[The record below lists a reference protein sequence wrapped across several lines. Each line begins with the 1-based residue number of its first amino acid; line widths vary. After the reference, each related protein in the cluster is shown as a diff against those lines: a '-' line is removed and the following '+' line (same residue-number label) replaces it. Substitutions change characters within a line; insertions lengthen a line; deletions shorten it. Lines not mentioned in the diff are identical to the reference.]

1 MVNLLPAVL
10 IGGPP
15 HAGKSVLFYSLTH
28 ALRKRGVRHHA
39 IRACPDG
46 EGDWFQEL
54 DPDQRTVSLIH
65 SSGPWSPEFVTR
77 ICRDLER
84 RYLPLLVDMGGRP
97 REEQYTILR
106 QCTHSLLLLRADRE
120 EDDRNWRRYVQI
132 NGLLPLAVVY
142 SELNGSSVLKA
153 TRPVIEGT
161 ITELE
166 RYRGHMAQGPV
177 FDALVDR
184 LAALFTSYSDADRE
198 KVLLDQAPTE
208 LVVNLY
214 LSLQAIDSATSRW
227 DYTMLPAL
235 LADLPADTP
244 LSVYGAGPHWLY
256 AALSV
261 YAGEQPFYQFDP
273 RLGWVEPLAVQSG
286 DPTFPDLNVQV
297 RGDEEK
303 TILSVNIV
311 PKHLEYFQQ
320 EPLPFPPVP
329 TGRGLILDGSM
340 PSWLVT
346 GLTRFYH
353 RQSVAW
359 IACHQPQL
367 KGAIVVAS
375 RVSAYAP
382 GDFIPFKGTSSIVTQ
397 Q

>member
-54 DPDQRTVSLIH
+54 DLDQDTLSLIRNP
-65 SSGPWSPEFVTR
+65 GKWTDAFVTR

-84 RYLPLLVDMGGRP
+84 RYLPLIVDMGGRP
-97 REEQYTILR
+97 KEAQYAILR
-106 QCTHSLLLLRADRE
+106 QCTHSLLLLRADLE

-142 SELNGSSVLKA
+142 SEQTGPSELKA
-153 TRPVIEGT
+153 TLPVIEGT
-161 ITELE
+161 ITGLE
-166 RYRGHMAQGPV
+166 RYHGHMAQGPV

-184 LAALFTSYSDADRE
+184 LAGLFTSYSDDDRE

-214 LSLQAIDSATSRW
+214 LSLQRIDPSASRW
-227 DYTMLPAL
+227 DYAMLPAL
-235 LADLPADTP
+235 LADLPAETP
-244 LSVYGAGPHWLY
+244 LSVYGTGPHWLY
-256 AALSV
+256 AALS
-261 YAGEQPFYQFDP
+261 AHADGQPFYQFDP
-273 RLGWVEPLAVQSG
+273 RLGWIEPLPLRMG
-286 DPTFPDLNVQV
+286 EPTFPDLRVQV
-297 RGDEEK
+297 RGDEEQ
-303 TILSVNIV
+303 TILSVEIV
-311 PKHLEYFQQ
+311 PKHLEYFQP
-320 EPLPFPPVP
+320 EPLPFPQIPVE
-329 TGRGLILDGSM
+329 RGLILDGSM

-346 GLTRFYH
+346 GLTRSY
-353 RQSVAW
+353 RQQNVAW
-359 IACHQPQL
+359 IACHQPSL

-375 RVSAYAP
+375 RLLQHAP
-382 GDFIPFKGTSSIVTQ
+382 GDLIPFPLANL
-397 Q
+397 

>member
-28 ALRKRGVRHHA
+28 ALRERGVRHHA

-46 EGDWFQEL
+46 EGNWFQEL
-54 DPDQRTVSLIH
+54 DPDQQTVSLIR
-65 SSGPWSPEFVTR
+65 SSGKWSPEFVTR

-84 RYLPLLVDMGGRP
+84 RYLPLLVDMGGKP
-97 REEQYTILR
+97 REEQYAILR
-106 QCTHSLLLLRADRE
+106 QCTHSLLLLRADLE

-142 SELNGSSVLKA
+142 SEQNGSSVLKA
-153 TRPVIEGT
+153 TLPVIEGT
-161 ITELE
+161 ITGLE
-166 RYRGHMAQGPV
+166 RYHGHRAQGPV

-184 LAALFTSYSDADRE
+184 LAALFTSYSDADLD

-214 LSLQAIDSATSRW
+214 LSLQAIDPSTNWWNHA
-227 DYTMLPAL
+227 MLPTL
-235 LADLPADTP
+235 LADLPAETP

-256 AALSV
+256 AALS
-261 YAGEQPFYQFDP
+261 AHTGEQPFYQFDP
-273 RLGWVEPLAVQSG
+273 RLGWIEPLPLLMG
-286 DPTFPDLNVQV
+286 EPTFPDLRVQV
-297 RGDEEK
+297 RGDEEQ
-303 TILSVNIV
+303 TVLSVDIV
-311 PKHLEYFQQ
+311 PKHLEYFQP
-320 EPLPFPPVP
+320 EPLPFPQLSVE
-329 TGRGLILDGSM
+329 RGLILDGSM

-346 GLTRFYH
+346 ALTRFY
-353 RQSVAW
+353 QQQGVAW
-359 IACHQPQL
+359 LACHQPPL

-375 RVSAYAP
+375 RLPQRAP
-382 GDFIPFKGTSSIVTQ
+382 GDLIPFPLANL
-397 Q
+397 

>member
-28 ALRKRGVRHHA
+28 ALRERGVRHHA
-39 IRACPDG
+39 VRACPDG
-46 EGDWFQEL
+46 EGNWFQEL
-54 DPDQRTVSLIH
+54 DLNQEAVSLIR
-65 SSGPWSPEFVTR
+65 SSGAWSEAFVTR

-84 RYLPLLVDMGGRP
+84 RNLPLLVDMGGRP

-106 QCTHSLLLLRADRE
+106 QCTHSLLLLRADLE

-142 SELNGSSVLKA
+142 SEQNGSSVLK
-153 TRPVIEGT
+153 TMRPIIEGT
-161 ITELE
+161 ITGLE

-177 FDALVDR
+177 FEALVDR
-184 LAALFTSYSDADRE
+184 LAALFTSYSDADLE

-214 LSLQAIDSATSRW
+214 LSLQAIDASTSRW
-227 DYTMLPAL
+227 NHAMLPAL
-235 LADLPADTP
+235 LADLPAETP

-273 RLGWVEPLAVQSG
+273 RLGWVEPLSLRI
-286 DPTFPDLNVQV
+286 DEPTFPDLQV
-297 RGDEEK
+297 RVHGDEEK
-303 TILSVNIV
+303 SILSIDIV

-320 EPLPFPPVP
+320 EPLPFPPLP
-329 TGRGLILDGSM
+329 TERGLILDGSM

-346 GLTRFYH
+346 GLSRFYH
-353 RQSVAW
+353 RQGVAW
-359 IACHQPQL
+359 IACHQPPL
-367 KGAIVVAS
+367 KGAVVVAS
-375 RVSAYAP
+375 RVPERAP
-382 GDFIPFKGTSSIVTQ
+382 GDFIPFLSSNS
-397 Q
+397 